1 MYIYT
6 QKCIIYI
13 LHTNPIV
20 VYMYIS
26 NPLILHFSCRVY
38 DYSFYFGVIIPFGLV
53 YIFNWVTFIVI
64 MVSLSSR
71 PNLKKEGSKKANYR
85 KLKENLWV
93 AMGLSILFGL
103 GWGIGLLAT
112 TGLPSFIQIIFEW
125 AFTIMTAF
133 QGLIIFI
140 LYCLRAAEV
149 RKVWKR
155 ILCCESKRPK
165 HSLEPSSSGWTGT
178 LATKIT
184 TLGRRTSQSLA
195 KRFAAKK
202 ASTIGSTETGQII
215 SNSSIQESKTE
226 PSSFNFVSEQT
237 SSHQSHQDSQQF
249 QFQRVDIH
257 LQPAV
262 TEKGN
267 TMAQKDLCSFA
278 ENVQVQVEDS
288 L

>member
-1 MYIYT
+1 MYCITYKPYSCIY
-6 QKCIIYI
+6 
-13 LHTNPIV
+13 
-20 VYMYIS
+20 VYFKS
-26 NPLILHFSCRVY
+26 LNVPLSCRVY

-64 MVSLSSR
+64 MVSLSLR

-93 AMGLSILFGL
+93 AMGLSVLFGL

-112 TGLPSFIQIIFEW
+112 TGLPSFVHIIFEW

-155 ILCCESKRPK
+155 ILCCESKRRK

-215 SNSSIQESKTE
+215 SNPSIQESKTV

-237 SSHQSHQDSQQF
+237 CSYQSHQDSQQL

-267 TMAQKDLCSFA
+267 TVAQKDLCSFA

>member
-1 MYIYT
+1 
-6 QKCIIYI
+6 
-13 LHTNPIV
+13 
-20 VYMYIS
+20 
-26 NPLILHFSCRVY
+26 
-38 DYSFYFGVIIPFGLV
+38 
-53 YIFNWVTFIVI
+53 

-93 AMGLSILFGL
+93 AMGLSVLIGL

-112 TGLPSFIQIIFEW
+112 TGLPSFIHIIFEW

-140 LYCLRAAEV
+140 LYCLRAAEA

-155 ILCCESKRPK
+155 ILCCESRRHK

-195 KRFAAKK
+195 KRFTTKK
-202 ASTIGSTETGQII
+202 TFISGSTETGQII
-215 SNSSIQESKTE
+215 SNPSIQEIKTE
-226 PSSFNFVSEQT
+226 PSSFKFVSEQT

-249 QFQRVDIH
+249 LFQSVDMH
-257 LQPAV
+257 LQPTA

-267 TMAQKDLCSFA
+267 AVAQKDLCSFD
-278 ENVQVQVEDS
+278 EDIQIQVEDPM
-288 L
+288 

>member
-1 MYIYT
+1 M
-6 QKCIIYI
+6 
-13 LHTNPIV
+13 
-20 VYMYIS
+20 
-26 NPLILHFSCRVY
+26 LHFSCRVY

-53 YIFNWVTFIVI
+53 YIFNWVIFILI

-93 AMGLSILFGL
+93 AMGLSVLFGL

-112 TGLPSFIQIIFEW
+112 TGLPSFIHIIFEW

-195 KRFAAKK
+195 KRFTIKQRTTTTKLSSTHVNEFELSTLQSGQMSKTDPSHYESEYTSQCNESK
-202 ASTIGSTETGQII
+202 ANIYEPNIYLQPKEDDS
-215 SNSSIQESKTE
+215 SNSQD
-226 PSSFNFVSEQT
+226 SFTDGLVTLSCKDQQVEVQIEQT
-237 SSHQSHQDSQQF
+237 SNLDIEQDVIKNPYCQ
-249 QFQRVDIH
+249 
-257 LQPAV
+257 
-262 TEKGN
+262 
-267 TMAQKDLCSFA
+267 
-278 ENVQVQVEDS
+278 
-288 L
+288 